1 MSYGSIRERI
11 EVPTHEFLQA
21 IAQLIRINSV
31 RGPAGPGEPYG
42 PGPAAALKAALE
54 IAESMG
60 FRTANLDGYVGTVDY
75 GPEERQL
82 DILAHLDVVPAGEG
96 WTVTDPFAPRIL
108 DGRLYGRGAAD
119 DKGPAMAALF
129 AMKAVRDL
137 GIPLQRGVRLIL
149 GTDEEN
155 GSSDIRYY
163 YAREPEAPMTFSPD
177 ANYPVIS
184 IEKGGYQP
192 RISAHWAPDSGLPRV
207 AALHAGVKGNVI
219 PGTAWTLLEGFD
231 PKAIQ
236 ALAEECAHA
245 TGAAFTVT
253 EQDGGLVRVEV
264 AGISAHASLPEDGV
278 NALTAILE
286 MAARLPAADSEGF
299 RRLCALHA
307 LFPHGDWRGEAAGIA
322 MSDPESGELTVCLD
336 MLDYADGELSGAID
350 SRLPVCATEQT
361 VYDVLRGK
369 LAAVGLEP
377 DGSKQFPAHCV
388 PADSALVQ
396 GLMKCYEEY
405 TGRHEKPLAIGG
417 GTYVHGLK
425 NGVAFGCSMPGTDNR
440 MHGADEFAVIEELEL
455 SVKIFA
461 QAIVDFCS

>member
-31 RGPAGPGEPYG
+31 RGPAGPGEPFG

-155 GSSDIRYY
+155 GSSDIRY
-163 YAREPEAPMTFSPD
+163 
-177 ANYPVIS
+177 
-184 IEKGGYQP
+184 
-192 RISAHWAPDSGLPRV
+192 
-207 AALHAGVKGNVI
+207 
-219 PGTAWTLLEGFD
+219 
-231 PKAIQ
+231 
-236 ALAEECAHA
+236 
-245 TGAAFTVT
+245 
-253 EQDGGLVRVEV
+253 
-264 AGISAHASLPEDGV
+264 
-278 NALTAILE
+278 
-286 MAARLPAADSEGF
+286 
-299 RRLCALHA
+299 
-307 LFPHGDWRGEAAGIA
+307 
-322 MSDPESGELTVCLD
+322 
-336 MLDYADGELSGAID
+336 
-350 SRLPVCATEQT
+350 
-361 VYDVLRGK
+361 
-369 LAAVGLEP
+369 
-377 DGSKQFPAHCV
+377 
-388 PADSALVQ
+388 
-396 GLMKCYEEY
+396 
-405 TGRHEKPLAIGG
+405 
-417 GTYVHGLK
+417 
-425 NGVAFGCSMPGTDNR
+425 
-440 MHGADEFAVIEELEL
+440 
-455 SVKIFA
+455 
-461 QAIVDFCS
+461 